1 MKNLNHIYKTNLSLL
16 TDLYQITM
24 AYSYWKT
31 GIHNRESVFH
41 LFYRKNPFGNPYA
54 IACGLNLAVEYL
66 QNLLFSETDVAYLE
80 TLKGSDGQPL
90 FDKDFL
96 NFLLDFR
103 FTCDVDAITEGSV
116 VFPHEPLI
124 RVKGPLWQ
132 ANLVETTLLNIINF
146 STLIATKASRV
157 VKAAEDDTVLE
168 FGLRR
173 AQGIDGGLTA
183 SRAAYIGG
191 CHATSNVAAGM
202 LYDIPLKGTHG
213 HSWVMSWA
221 DEMTAFEQMAEAMPN
236 NLTLLVDT
244 FDTIEGVENAI
255 KIAQKMAL
263 KGGILQGIR
272 LDSGDLGPLS
282 IEARKMLD
290 AAGFNAVQIVASND
304 LDEYEISKL
313 KKAGA
318 KIDIW
323 GVGTKLVTAYDQ
335 PALGGVYKLAALKN
349 EAGEWDYK
357 MKFSEETA
365 KISNPGILQVRRV
378 KNTVEERNPDKGGK
392 GLAFEDILYS
402 ETEFDA
408 LPKGE
413 DLLKSVFRK
422 GALVM
427 QMPDIQSVRK
437 YCIENC
443 QAFDKKEMS
452 DYKVSLDKKLI
463 LRKEEFITQHLG
475 KVQDSVH

>member
-1 MKNLNHIYKTNLSLL
+1 MKNLNRIYNTNLSLL

-24 AYSYWKT
+24 AYGYWKT

-54 IACGLNLAVEYL
+54 IACGLEQAVEYL
-66 QNLLFSETDVAYLE
+66 QNLHFSETDVAYLE

-96 NFLLDFR
+96 NFLLEFR

-132 ANLVETTLLNIINF
+132 ANLIETTLLNIINF

-157 VKAAEDDTVLE
+157 AKAAEGDTILE

-202 LYDIPLKGTHG
+202 LYNIPVKGTHA
-213 HSWVMSWA
+213 HSWVMSWGN
-221 DEMTAFEQMAEAMPN
+221 EMTAFEQMAETMPN

-255 KIAQKMAL
+255 RVAQKMAA
-263 KGGILQGIR
+263 KGQSLQGIR
-272 LDSGDLGPLS
+272 LDSGDLAALS
-282 IEARKMLD
+282 IKARKMLD
-290 AAGFNAVQIVASND
+290 AAGFSDVKIVASND
-304 LDEYEISKL
+304 LDEYEITKL
-313 KKAGA
+313 KKADA

-357 MKFSEETA
+357 MKFSEEA
-365 KISNPGILQVRRV
+365 VKISNPGILQVRRV
-378 KNTVEERNPDKGGK
+378 KNTEGV
-392 GLAFEDILYS
+392 AIEDILYS
-402 ETEFDA
+402 ETEFEA
-408 LPKGE
+408 LPEGE
-413 DLLKSVFRK
+413 DLLKPVFRK
-422 GALVM
+422 GELVM

-437 YCIENC
+437 YCSENREI
-443 QAFDKKEMS
+443 FDEKEAT
-452 DYKVSLDKKLI
+452 DYRVSLDKKLI
-463 LRKEEFITQHLG
+463 LRKEEFMAKKQTT
-475 KVQDSVH
+475 SS

>member
-1 MKNLNHIYKTNLSLL
+1 
-16 TDLYQITM
+16 
-24 AYSYWKT
+24 
-31 GIHNRESVFH
+31 
-41 LFYRKNPFGNPYA
+41 
-54 IACGLNLAVEYL
+54 
-66 QNLLFSETDVAYLE
+66 VAYIG

-90 FDKDFL
+90 FNKDFL
-96 NFLLDFR
+96 KFLLDFR
-103 FTCDVDAITEGSV
+103 FTCDVDAITEGAV

-132 ANLVETTLLNIINF
+132 ANLIETTLLNIINF

-157 VKAAEDDTVLE
+157 AKAAEGDTVLE

-191 CHATSNVAAGM
+191 CHATSNVAAGR
-202 LYDIPLKGTHG
+202 LYDIPVKGTHA
-213 HSWVMSWA
+213 HSWVMSWD

-255 KIAQKMAL
+255 KVAQKMAL
-263 KGGILQGIR
+263 KGRSLQAIR
-272 LDSGDLGPLS
+272 LDSGDLAALS
-282 IEARKMLD
+282 IEARKMFD
-290 AAGFNAVQIVASND
+290 AAGFKDVQIVASND
-304 LDEYEISKL
+304 LDEYEITKL

-349 EAGEWDYK
+349 DAGEWDYK
-357 MKFSEETA
+357 MKFSEEA
-365 KISNPGILQVRRV
+365 VKISNPGILQVRRV
-378 KNTVEERNPDKGGK
+378 KNAKNAKNTEGP
-392 GLAFEDILYS
+392 LLEDILYS
-402 ETEFDA
+402 ETEFEA
-408 LPKGE
+408 LPEGE
-413 DLLKSVFRK
+413 DLLKPVFRK
-422 GALVM
+422 GKLVM

-437 YCIENC
+437 FCIENR
-443 QAFDKKEMS
+443 AIFDEKETK
-452 DYKVSLDKKLI
+452 DYRVSLDKKLI
-463 LRKEEFITQHLG
+463 LRKEAFIEKHQG
-475 KVQDSVH
+475 KLLQI

>member
-1 MKNLNHIYKTNLSLL
+1 MKNLHRIYNTNLSLL
-16 TDLYQITM
+16 TDLYQLTM
-24 AYSYWKT
+24 AYGYWKT

-54 IACGLNLAVEYL
+54 IACGLEHAVEYL
-66 QNLLFSETDVAYLE
+66 QNLHFSETDVAYIG

-90 FDKDFL
+90 FNKDFL

-116 VFPHEPLI
+116 VFPHEPLV

-132 ANLVETTLLNIINF
+132 ANLIETTLLNIINF

-157 VKAAEDDTVLE
+157 AKAAEGDTILE

-191 CHATSNVAAGM
+191 CHATSNVAAGR
-202 LYDIPLKGTHG
+202 LYGIPVKGTHA
-213 HSWVMSWA
+213 HSWVMSWD

-244 FDTIEGVENAI
+244 FDTIEGVEKAI
-255 KIAQKMAL
+255 KVAQKMAE
-263 KGGILQGIR
+263 KGRSLQAIR
-272 LDSGDLGPLS
+272 LDSGDLAALS
-282 IEARKMLD
+282 IEARKMFD
-290 AAGFNAVQIVASND
+290 AAGFKDVQIVASND
-304 LDEYEISKL
+304 LDEYEITKL

-349 EAGEWDYK
+349 DAGEWDYK
-357 MKFSEETA
+357 MKFSEEA
-365 KISNPGILQVRRV
+365 VKISNPGILQVRRV
-378 KNTVEERNPDKGGK
+378 KNAKNTQNTEGP
-392 GLAFEDILYS
+392 LLEDILYS
-402 ETEFDA
+402 ETEFEA
-408 LPKGE
+408 LPEGE
-413 DLLKSVFRK
+413 DLLKPIFRK
-422 GALVM
+422 GQLVM

-437 YCIENC
+437 YCIENRKF
-443 QAFDKKEMS
+443 FDEKEAA
-452 DYKVSLDKKLI
+452 DYRVSLDKKLI
-463 LRKEEFITQHLG
+463 LRKEAFIAKNKHQVQEF
-475 KVQDSVH
+475 